1 MQVPIDHPRKES
13 LDLRHKIVEGM
24 KHGIVAEAG
33 LIAHGR
39 GEAYDYLLGEK
50 TCEPADEAERV
61 TAAAL
66 LCAKN
71 PVISING
78 NTAVLCPK
86 ELVELAKLSHSKL
99 EINLFYRS
107 KERITK
113 IHELLKKNGAEK
125 VYGLDFDEVTI
136 PELSSERAKSEAI
149 ADADTVL
156 VMLEDG
162 DRTEK
167 LVKMGKKV
175 IAVDLNPL
183 SRTAKKAQISIV
195 DNVVRAIPNI
205 IKYVRELKTLDKKG
219 LNSMIDLFDNEI
231 NLKKME
237 ESIRFNLD

>member
-107 KERITK
+107 KERIIK

-149 ADADTVL
+149 ADADTVW